1 MLDTLALMGSGFAN
15 ALSPVNL
22 FAMAAGTAIGIVI
35 GCLPGL
41 SAAMGVAL
49 LLPMIFA
56 LFVAELYRRHEDPL
70 GNICWELGGL
80 VYIALPFALL
90 ATIPLHGACS
100 AGPSYVPGDM
110 LAIIFIVWA
119 NDVGAYL
126 AGSLF
131 GRHRLFERI
140 SPKKSWEGFAG
151 GVLCAVAVGWLYG
164 LYAGPGD
171 AAHGLLWGGAGLVVA
186 VAGVL
191 GALGESVAVSGV
203 WGDLVESM
211 FKRSV
216 GIKDSGRMMPGHGGF
231 LDRFDALILAV
242 PFVYAYFAIFAYICV
257 LSGGPVGAV
266 AG

>member
-1 MLDTLALMGSGFAN
+1 MQTGRCPAPA
-15 ALSPVNL
+15 
-22 FAMAAGTAIGIVI
+22 
-35 GCLPGL
+35 
-41 SAAMGVAL
+41 AL

-90 ATIPLHGACS
+90 ARFRCMGLVLPVRHMCREICL
-100 AGPSYVPGDM
+100 
-110 LAIIFIVWA
+110 IIFIVWA

-131 GRHRLFERI
+131 GDTAVRANFPKSLGKA
-140 SPKKSWEGFAG
+140 SPEAFCALWPSG
-151 GVLCAVAVGWLYG
+151 GCTACTPA
-164 LYAGPGD
+164 GD

-191 GALGESVAVSGV
+191 G
-203 WGDLVESM
+203 DLVESM
-211 FKRSV
+211 LKRSA
-216 GIKDSGRMMPGHGGF
+216 GLKDSGNSIPGHGGF